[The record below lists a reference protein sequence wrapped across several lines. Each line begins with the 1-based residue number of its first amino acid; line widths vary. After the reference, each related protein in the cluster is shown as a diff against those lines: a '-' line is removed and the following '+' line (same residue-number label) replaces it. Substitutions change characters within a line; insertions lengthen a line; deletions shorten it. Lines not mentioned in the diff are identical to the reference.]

1 MKFFRFQNLT
11 LILLFSALNFIAFSQ
26 AAVIKGKVKDSEGN
40 PIFNAT
46 VMLEGQSKGAT
57 TDDKGFYE
65 IKNINPGTYNL
76 IFRFT
81 GLVSIKESITLTANQ
96 ILVKDATLEKLTKD
110 IDEVVV
116 IGYGTTRTKDLTG
129 SATII
134 NEKNFAQGSLS
145 TPEQLLM
152 GKVSGLKITSN
163 DGAPGS
169 GSTLRLRGGT
179 SLNASND
186 PLIVV
191 DGVPLDNGGIAGVA
205 NPLSLINPN
214 DIASFVILKDAS
226 ATAIYGSR
234 AANGVILITTKK
246 GDGINMDKLKV
257 VFDTKNSI
265 STIAK
270 YAQVLDGDEFRR
282 LVTEHGTPAQ
292 QALLGTANTDWQK
305 EVFRNAF
312 VTDNN
317 ISLTGGLKKL
327 PYRLSAGNRLENG
340 LLKRD
345 QFMRTSVSL
354 NLNPSFFKKHLQLEI
369 NQKYVQTKSFF
380 ANRGALGAAY
390 FDPTKPVYS
399 DTTIYGGYYEWIDNS
414 NKPNTLSARNPV
426 GLINQRDDRSN
437 VSRYI
442 GNLKVTYKL
451 PFFPMVKAV
460 VNVGTDQSE
469 GTGEVI
475 TQASSASGYFT
486 QGSYNTYRSTKAN
499 KLIEAYAN
507 FNNGEKNSKHILDV
521 TAGYSYQDWRYSSPN
536 LPVYN
541 QAQDSIIS
549 AAAANPA
556 YSKNALLSFYARGI
570 YSFDNRYVINASL
583 RRDGSS
589 RFSPEARWGLFPAV
603 SAAWIVTGEK
613 FMKNVT
619 WMSMMKVRAG
629 FGITGQQD
637 GIGDYAYIS
646 NYYQGATNAQYAFG
660 GQYYTQLRP
669 GGFDANL
676 KWETTKSYNVGVD
689 FGFLKDRFSGS
700 VDLYRKETSDLL
712 ATVNVPAGTNFTNEI
727 LTNVGS
733 MLNQGI
739 EMSVNA
745 GLFATKTMRLDLI
758 ANASHNI
765 NQVVKLSQ
773 VQDPNA
779 VGILVGGIS
788 GGIGNTVQVQRVNY
802 PTYSFLVYEQKYD
815 ANGKMIESGSYKD
828 PNNPDFNGDGLINAL
843 DKWSDMEAFVD
854 RNGDGVINIKDRYI
868 YGKVAPNWFTGL
880 ALNFTYKKWFAGFSF
895 RTELG
900 GHIYNNIHSNSAT
913 FQSVNGTQG
922 FLSNISSLYYEDEV
936 QKITTNQLLSDH
948 YMEKANFLR
957 MDYFNLGYNFGKM
970 KFTSNKVGLNATF
983 VVQNVFV
990 ITKYSGQDPEVGG
1003 GIDNNIY
1010 PRPRVFSLNLSFDF

>member
-1 MKFFRFQNLT
+1 MDVIRFKSFALSF
-11 LILLFSALNFIAFSQ
+11 LFLAVSFVAFSQ
-26 AAVIKGKVKDSEGN
+26 NATIKGKVVDADGV
-40 PIFNAT
+40 PLFNAT
-46 VMLEGQSKGAT
+46 VILEGQGKGAT
-57 TDDKGFYE
+57 TDDKGMYE
-65 IKNINPGTYNL
+65 IKSINPGTYNL
-76 IFRFT
+76 IFRFI
-81 GLVSIKESITLTANQ
+81 GLNQKTESITLIANQ
-96 ILVKDATLEKLTKD
+96 ILVKDVVLEKLDKD

-145 TPEQLLM
+145 TPEQLIM

-214 DIASFVILKDAS
+214 DIASFVVLKDAS

-257 VFDTKNSI
+257 VFDTKHSM

-270 YAQVLDGDEFRR
+270 YADVLDGEQLRR
-282 LVTEHGTPAQ
+282 LVAENGTPAQ
-292 QALLGTANTDWQK
+292 TALLGTANTDWQK
-305 EVFRNAF
+305 EVFRTAY

-317 ISLTGGLKKL
+317 VSLTGGLKNL
-327 PYRLSAGNRLENG
+327 PYRLSIGNRFENG
-340 LLKRD
+340 LLKDDR
-345 QFMRTSVSL
+345 FVRTSASL
-354 NLNPSFFKKHLQLEI
+354 NMNPTFFKKSLLVEF
-369 NQKYVQTKSFF
+369 NQKLIQTNSTF

-390 FDPTKPVYS
+390 FDPTQPVMS
-399 DTTIYGGYYEWIDNS
+399 GTNALGGYYEWIEDNGA
-414 NKPNTLSARNPV
+414 PNTLAPKNPL
-426 GLINQRDDRSN
+426 GLIKQRDDRSN
-437 VSRYI
+437 VARYI
-442 GNLKVTYKL
+442 GNLKLTYKL
-451 PFFPMVKAV
+451 PFFPMLKAV

-469 GTGEVI
+469 GSGQVST
-475 TQASSASGYFT
+475 SLNSASGYFT
-486 QGSYNTYRSTKAN
+486 EGSFNTYNSRKGN

-507 FNNGEKNSKHILDV
+507 FNTAEKKSKHIIDL
-521 TAGYSYQDWRYSSPN
+521 TAGYSYQDWYSESPN

-541 QAQDSIIS
+541 QAGDSIIS
-549 AAAANPA
+549 PAAANPF
-556 YSKNALLSFYARGI
+556 YTKNALLSFYGRGI
-570 YSFDNRYVINASL
+570 YTFNDRYVINASL

-613 FMKNVT
+613 FMQKAAWLT
-619 WMSMMKVRAG
+619 LLKVRAG

-646 NYYQGATNAQYAFG
+646 NYYEGATTAQYAFG

-676 KWETTKSYNVGVD
+676 KWETTKSYNIGLD
-689 FGFLKDRFSGS
+689 FGILKDRFSGS
-700 VDLYRKETSDLL
+700 IDVYRKETSDLL
-712 ATVNVPAGTNFTNEI
+712 ATTTVPAGSNFTNEI

-745 GLFATKTMRLDLI
+745 GLYASKTMRLDLT
-758 ANASHNI
+758 ANASHNV
-765 NQVVKLSQ
+765 NQVTKLTQ
-773 VQDPNA
+773 VEDPNS

-788 GGIGNTVQVQRVNY
+788 GGIGNTIQVQRVGY
-802 PTYSFLVYEQKYD
+802 ATYSFLVYEQQYD
-815 ANGKMIESGSYKD
+815 TDGSLIEVGQQASID
-828 PNNPDFNGDGLINAL
+828 VNGDGGITVA
-843 DKWSDMEAFVD
+843 DKWKDIHAFAD
-854 RNGDGVINIKDRYI
+854 RNGDGTINVEDRYI
-868 YGKVAPNWFTGL
+868 FDKVAPNWFTGL
-880 ALNFTYKKWFAGFSF
+880 ALNFSYKKWFAGVSM

-913 FQSVNGTQG
+913 FQSINGTQG
-922 FLSNISSLYYEDEV
+922 FISNISSLYYEDEV
-936 QKITTNQLLSDH
+936 RNVTTNQLLSDH

-957 MDYFNLGYNFGKM
+957 MDYFNVGYNFGKL
-970 KFTSNKVGLNATF
+970 KALGNKVGLNATL
-983 VVQNVFV
+983 VVNNVFV
-990 ITKYSGQDPEVGG
+990 LSKYKGLDPEVGG

-1010 PRPRVFSLNLSFDF
+1010 PRPRVYSLNLTFDF